1 MFYKSFD
8 QFLDAAKINNSVVF
22 LSDNDCHTVFH
33 HKKKKKKI
41 FFYLKFLLI

>member
-1 MFYKSFD
+1 MFYYKSFD

-33 HKKKKKKI
+33 HKKKKKKYSFI
-41 FFYLKFLLI
+41 